1 MSSERIWAGGEHAF
15 DLKIEHLRALQ
26 TKCDAG
32 PEWIMRRLIGPHW
45 LVDDVVETIRLGLIG
60 GGIDQEKARALVD
73 KHLVANPRNLKAA
86 AIVAASVLLDAI
98 STDEGDAPGE
108 AGAGEGLS
116 QNLSR
121 EESGGSPDSTD
132 GPASLDA
139 TSAE

>member
-1 MSSERIWAGGEHAF
+1 
-15 DLKIEHLRALQ
+15 
-26 TKCDAG
+26 
-32 PEWIMRRLIGPHW
+32 MRRLIGPHW